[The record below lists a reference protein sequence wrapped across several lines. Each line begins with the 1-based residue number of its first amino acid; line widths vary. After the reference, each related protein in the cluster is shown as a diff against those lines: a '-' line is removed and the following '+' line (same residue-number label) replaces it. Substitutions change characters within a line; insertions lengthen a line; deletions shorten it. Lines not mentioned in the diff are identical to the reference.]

1 MKISKQS
8 FTISTSELEG
18 RLDPFYY
25 QEEFLEMQK
34 KLQSINY
41 ASISKLST
49 KVLDGIHK
57 TPKYAEN
64 GLIFLQ
70 ANNINEGAIDFT
82 KNIKYTSD
90 EWREEVLRRYTPKGG
105 DVLITKDGTIGVSA
119 TVPNNFEAFSIFV
132 SVLAIRPKQEVIISE
147 FLRIMISSSIVQQ
160 QILQSTKGAV
170 ISHLLIGEAKKLKI
184 PLPPKKIQTKIIQ
197 IMDSA
202 YNIKKEKEEKAKSLL
217 DSIDTYLLEKLD
229 ITLPKEEKIVSFE
242 VDSSDVFGGR
252 FDPSY
257 HKVYYK
263 ELEKSLDDSRYE
275 VIRLGN
281 ITKTIASGSTPKSGG
296 DDYLLNGKNYF
307 LRLVNLDDDLSINTS
322 KALFVNDE
330 IHNGMLKRSQLQKD
344 DLLFGIAGSIG
355 KMAIVDL
362 DIKANIN
369 QAIALLRFN
378 NNVNNFFIGFILNSS
393 ICKIQIQQLKRPV
406 AQPNLNIT
414 ELKSLKI
421 PLPPLNIQNEIASH
435 IQALRDEAK
444 QLKQEAKEVLKKAKD
459 EVEEIIL
466 NKKIS

>member
-1 MKISKQS
+1 MKIFKKA
-8 FTISTSELEG
+8 FIVETNELEG
-18 RLDPFYY
+18 RLDPSYNLYLKRYINTLKIPIKEFGDLLDIKPQYGANETATEYTEGSVRYIRITDITKFGLLKENSKKTCNKIDKKYKLKYEDLLFARSGTVGKCYLHQKEINAIFAGYLIRFRVNKDLIYPKFLFYY
-25 QEEFLEMQK
+25 TQLERYYK
-34 KLQSINY
+34 WIN
-41 ASISKLST
+41 AIQRISAQ
-49 KVLDGIHK
+49 
-57 TPKYAEN
+57 P
-64 GLIFLQ
+64 
-70 ANNINEGAIDFT
+70 NIN
-82 KNIKYTSD
+82 S
-90 EWREEVLRRYTPKGG
+90 EEYKSMP
-105 DVLITKDGTIGVSA
+105 
-119 TVPNNFEAFSIFV
+119 
-132 SVLAIRPKQEVIISE
+132 
-147 FLRIMISSSIVQQ
+147 
-160 QILQSTKGAV
+160 
-170 ISHLLIGEAKKLKI
+170 I
-184 PLPPKKIQTKIIQ
+184 PLPPKEIQKKIIQ
-197 IMDSA
+197 IMDNA
-202 YNIKKEKEEKAKSLL
+202 YKTKNENETKAKVLL
-217 DSIDTYLLEKLD
+217 NSIDEYLFDKLD

-252 FDPSY
+252 LDPSY

-263 ELEKSLDDSRYE
+263 ELDKSLDDSRYE

-281 ITKTIASGSTPKSGG
+281 ITKSIASGSTPKSGG

-322 KALFVNDE
+322 KALFIKDE

-378 NNVNNFFIGFILNSS
+378 NNVNNFFIGFILNSN

-459 EVEEIIL
+459 EVESIIL
-466 NKKIS
+466 GDA